1 MRVRFDSFILDT
13 ERKVL
18 ARGGAPV
25 HLTPRAFRLLALLV
39 AERPRAVG
47 KRELIDTIWTGSIV
61 EESSLKS
68 LVLEIRTAIEER
80 GGSPDVIRTVYGHG
94 YAFESEAVED
104 GSSMAPE
111 ARVRVEVQ
119 GRVVLLPEGIHQ
131 IGRLPTCA
139 VFIDA
144 SSVSRIHA
152 RLHVGRDTLLIEDAG
167 SKNGTF
173 VSGNRITA
181 GVPLPALS
189 RVRCGDVEITI
200 EKVGEN
206 ASETETIDPAP

>member
-18 ARGGAPV
+18 TRGGAPV

-39 AERPRAVG
+39 AERPRAVS
-47 KRELIDTIWTGSIV
+47 KRELIDTLWAGSIV

-94 YAFESEAVED
+94 YAFEGMAVDDESP
-104 GSSMAPE
+104 GSAE
-111 ARVRVEVQ
+111 ARVRVAVQ
-119 GRVVLLPEGIHQ
+119 TRVVLLPEGIHQ
-131 IGRLPTCA
+131 IGRLPNCA

-144 SSVSRIHA
+144 TSVSRIHA

-173 VSGNRITA
+173 VSGERINT
-181 GVPLPALS
+181 GVPLPAHS
-189 RVRCGDVEITI
+189 RVRCGDVDITI
-200 EKVGEN
+200 EKVGES
-206 ASETETIDPAP
+206 ASDTETIDPA